1 MNAKH
6 PFTIHRRSFVGIAG
20 LALMGATIG
29 ARAWAQSAATER
41 KTLKLVSVVGYTQQP
56 IAWGIEKGYFDEQ
69 GLEVEFIGAQDVV
82 TAVATGEVDFAFGPS
97 STYLRAASLGSP
109 IRIVAAGF
117 RSKGPFHLI
126 ARPEIKTVADLKGK
140 TVGIAV
146 AGSGMAIYAREI
158 LKAHG
163 IDPDKDVTL
172 VANGVYEAAFG
183 SLQTGQVDATII
195 HQPFPALGEIEGS
208 SHTLARGWD
217 YLPTYHTGVLIA
229 GSALIDRD
237 PDLLTRGLRAYF
249 KSYTEAK
256 ANYADYVPWLKS
268 RLKINPEAVQRAI
281 DQEDEIWDANP
292 AVDPFAIAETQKIE
306 VANGYQKEIFDDSK
320 FLDLRFIP
328 TEYVKPFSYP
338 ERKA

>member
-1 MNAKH
+1 MNNLN
-6 PFTIHRRSFVGIAG
+6 RRRFAQLAG
-20 LALMGATIG
+20 AALAGVA
-29 ARAWAQSAATER
+29 ASRPVWAQPASPDR
-41 KTLKLVSVVGYTQQP
+41 KTIRLISVVGYTQQP
-56 IAWGIEKGYFDEQ
+56 IAWGVEKGYFDEQ
-69 GLEVEFIGAQDVV
+69 GLDVEFIGAQDVV
-82 TAVATGEVDFAFGPS
+82 TAVATGEVDFAFGPT

-126 ARPEIKTVADLKGK
+126 ARPEIASVGDLKGK
-140 TVGIAV
+140 TVGIAA

-163 IDPDKDVTL
+163 IDPDRDVTL
-172 VANGVYEAAFG
+172 VANGVYESAFG

-195 HQPFPALGEIEGS
+195 HQPFPALGEIQGV

-229 GSALIDRD
+229 GTALIDGD

-256 ANYADYVPWLKS
+256 GNYPDYVPWLKS
-268 RLKINPEAVQRAI
+268 RLKIDPEAVQRAI

-292 AVDPFAIAETQKIE
+292 AIDPFAIVETQKIE
-306 VANGYQKEIFDDSK
+306 IANGYQKEIFDEAK

-338 ERKA
+338 ERKV